1 MSHHQ
6 VNQLIHTM
14 WSTEN
19 QQYAI
24 SPQLKGDLY
33 AYITA
38 IIKAKNGKVFAIG
51 GSTDHVHLL
60 ALLPPEISLSMFL
73 GHIKACSSKWLKTR
87 ETVDPRFSWQ
97 NGYLAISTQEDR
109 MDGVCSYI
117 RSDEVRHQSKS
128 YSEELIAM
136 LKQQNIE
143 YNEKYFLQNSHS
155 RVYVHA
161 IWSTYNRTPFLDKGI
176 RPHLYNQMTDVVVN
190 NRGIIHAIGGIE
202 DHVHILLE
210 MPKDKA
216 LSDLIR
222 DVKTTATHWLK
233 GQDRSR
239 YNDFAWQVGYGA
251 FTVSY
256 SGVEGVKS
264 YIQQQEIHHHKKT
277 SKEEWDE
284 FFMKRGAVLTCA

>member
-1 MSHHQ
+1 
-6 VNQLIHTM
+6 M

-19 QQYAI
+19 QQYVI
-24 SPQLKGDLY
+24 SSGIKGDLY

-38 IIKAKNGKVFAIG
+38 IIKAKNGKVFAIDG
-51 GSTDHVHLL
+51 ASDHLHLL
-60 ALLPPEISLSMFL
+60 VVLPPEISLSMLL
-73 GHIKACSSKWLKTR
+73 GHVKACSSKWLKSL

-109 MDGVCSYI
+109 IDGVCSYI

-128 YSEELIAM
+128 YSEELVAM
-136 LKQQNIE
+136 LNQQNIG

-155 RVYVHA
+155 KVYVHA
-161 IWSTYNRTPFLDKGI
+161 IWSTHNRIPLLDKQI
-176 RPHLYNQMTDVVVN
+176 RYNLYNQMTDVVVS
-190 NRGIIHAIGGIE
+190 NRGNIHAIGGVE

-216 LSDLIR
+216 LSDLVR
-222 DVKTTATHWLK
+222 EVKTAATHWLK
-233 GQDRSR
+233 DQDRSR
-239 YNDFAWQVGYGA
+239 YHDFAWQIGYGA

-264 YIQQQEIHHHKKT
+264 YIQEQEMHHHKKT

-284 FFMKRGAVLTCA
+284 FLVRRGAVLKCV